1 MTTTFKI
8 FCGDNLPF
16 LEEVKHLFTN
26 VEIDCWTDTAT
37 ITADDY
43 RHAFKTYDGVITTH
57 TVRIDSKLFDDA
69 FRVKAISTYG
79 TGQDY
84 LDKPF
89 LASKGIKVIGIHDE
103 HVYSTAE
110 LTLALAL
117 NCIRNIST
125 SNNYV
130 KKGDWKSTGLTLFM
144 GDNLYNKTWGIMG
157 MGKIGLKLAEM
168 LKVFN
173 CKVIYTANSDHNN
186 GYEYCTKEELLK
198 RSDIVSLH
206 IPLKED
212 TVNYID
218 EAELALMKKNA
229 ILVNVARGKVINN
242 AKLYEFL
249 KEGRIA
255 SAALDVTDPEPISDT
270 EVVSIPNLLITPH
283 IGTAAAYTRKEM
295 TRAAISNLMSLL
307 QEE

>member
-1 MTTTFKI
+1 MSKTYKI
-8 FCGDNLPF
+8 FCADRLPF
-16 LEEVKHLFTN
+16 LDEVKHLFSD
-26 VEIDCWTDTAT
+26 VQIDCWDEPTA
-37 ITADDY
+37 ITAEGY
-43 RHAFKTYDGVITTH
+43 RNAFRNYDGVITVH
-57 TVRIDSKLFDDA
+57 TVRIDSLLFDDD

-89 LASKGIKVIGIHDE
+89 LESKGIKVIGIYDE

-110 LTLALAL
+110 LALALGL

-130 KKGDWKSTGLTLFM
+130 KAGLWDNTGLTLYM

-157 MGKIGLKLAEM
+157 MGKIGVKLANM
-168 LKVFN
+168 LKAFDCN
-173 CKVIYTANSDHNN
+173 VIYTANSDHNN
-186 GYEYCTKEELLK
+186 GWEYCTKEDLLK

-218 EAELALMKKNA
+218 EPELKLMKKNA
-229 ILVNVARGKVINN
+229 ILVNVARGKVVNN
-242 AKLYEFL
+242 AKLYEYL
-249 KEGRIA
+249 KNGSIA
-255 SAALDVTDPEPISDT
+255 SAALDVTDPEPLNDVEIAN
-270 EVVSIPNLLITPH
+270 IPNLLITPH
-283 IGTAAAYTRKEM
+283 IGTAAAHARREM
-295 TRAAISNLMSLL
+295 TRASISNLMKLL
-307 QEE
+307 GEE